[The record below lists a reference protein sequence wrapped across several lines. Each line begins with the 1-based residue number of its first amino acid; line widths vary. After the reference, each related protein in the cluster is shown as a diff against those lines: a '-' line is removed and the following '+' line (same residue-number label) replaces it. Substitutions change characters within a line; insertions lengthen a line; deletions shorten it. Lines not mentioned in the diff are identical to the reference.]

1 MTRDSVWPHT
11 PLCVVFATLFV
22 VKCGVARE
30 CVIARFLLFV
40 ILGIYWKLVLTFGQH
55 YETCVEPYQ
64 KRSDFT
70 LERTFEMPETAVG
83 KEQPEPV

>member
-1 MTRDSVWPHT
+1 MFGHILRFA
-11 PLCVVFATLFV
+11 LVFATLFV
-22 VKCGVARE
+22 VKCGVAWK
-30 CVIARFLLFV
+30 CVIAWFLLFV
-40 ILGIYWKLVLTFGQH
+40 TIGIYWKLALMFGKH

>member
-1 MTRDSVWPHT
+1 MFGHILRFA
-11 PLCVVFATLFV
+11 LVFATLFV
-22 VKCGVARE
+22 VKCGVAWK

-40 ILGIYWKLVLTFGQH
+40 IIGIYWKLALMFRQH

-83 KEQPEPV
+83 REQPEPV